1 MKNFNL
7 YDPANTKHREI
18 LQEEIQRAYKLL
30 VEYNEAK
37 IWDSLSI
44 DQREELL
51 SSVDDDLGPDLAD
64 EYAEEDWTNIPD
76 VITNR
81 IDLSTIKP
89 EKIKEPEKDAKVYF
103 RGIVNMLK
111 NEENRYTNVSEV
123 LMFLKTK
130 LNLLSADYETVVRG
144 LYKYLQTKTT
154 ADLMN
159 LNIQVQE
166 MLKTNTPYVD
176 TNDTSNIDAW
186 MRDIKASGEK
196 LGD

>member
-1 MKNFNL
+1 MKTFNL
-7 YDPANTKHREI
+7 YDPANEKHREI